1 MLTNR
6 QMTNDIKLE
15 DYPVQSFDR
24 LRYSDADRLG
34 HVNNAVFSTLLET
47 GRVDILYDPAAP
59 LAEPGTAF
67 VIARLVLDFRSEI
80 TWPGT
85 IRIGTRVASIGRSSV
100 RFEQA
105 IFQDDRCAATAET
118 IIVLMD
124 EETRRSKPLPQATIE
139 KLSSFMKPS
148 GVPPEG

>member
-1 MLTNR
+1 
-6 QMTNDIKLE
+6 MTNELKLE
-15 DYPVQSFDR
+15 DYPVHSFDR

-124 EETRRSKPLPQATIE
+124 EGTRRSKALPQATIE
-139 KLSSFMKPS
+139 KLSSFMKASDPPS
-148 GVPPEG
+148 GG